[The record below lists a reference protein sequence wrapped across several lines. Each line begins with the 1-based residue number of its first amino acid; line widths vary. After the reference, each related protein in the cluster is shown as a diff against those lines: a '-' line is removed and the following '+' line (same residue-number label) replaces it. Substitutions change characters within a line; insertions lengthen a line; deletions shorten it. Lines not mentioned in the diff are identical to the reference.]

1 MIKAAVDRVFA
12 KPMAARKRVPSL
24 GVPAVVTLTLL
35 LVAFNVVLFLPQRAS
50 ADLSSAIQNYNS
62 GQHEAAIAELL
73 SLAKTG
79 DSDAKYTLGVI
90 YAEGKRVPAD
100 TQKAL
105 KWLREAANEG
115 NPNAQFSLGVMN
127 ARGTG
132 VPPNI
137 VRGLMWM
144 NISGRNTNQPP
155 WVRMKTISIGA
166 SMKKSMT
173 PEQIKQAEELAAAW
187 KPQR

>member
-1 MIKAAVDRVFA
+1 VIKAAVDRVFKRA
-12 KPMAARKRVPSL
+12 LAAQNRVPARV
-24 GVPAVVTLTLL
+24 VPAAATWILL
-35 LVAFNVVLFLPQRAS
+35 LVAVNLVLFFPPRAS
-50 ADLSSAIQNYNS
+50 ADLNSAVKNYNS

-73 SLAKTG
+73 TLAEAG
-79 DSDAKYTLGVI
+79 HSDAKYALGVI
-90 YAEGKRVPAD
+90 YVEGKGIPVD

-144 NISGRNTNQPP
+144 NISGRNTNHSP

-173 PEQIKQAEELAAAW
+173 PEQIKQAEELTAAW
-187 KPQR
+187 KPQH